1 MKLRHWLAAGLLLT
15 PITASADF
23 AGVRIGG
30 GSWDW
35 EVSGELRYQ
44 STNINDTFN
53 FKDDFGLKDDKQS
66 FGYIVIEHP
75 VPLLPNIRLSKT
87 DLSTNGTGSLSVSKT
102 YGGVTYTAS
111 ETLTTELVLDQ
122 TDLALYYEILDN
134 DLVGFD
140 LGINLKNIEGKAA
153 VTGSVSGSASDTF
166 DVVVPMLYAGLEVGL
181 PLTGLSIG
189 ADGSY
194 IGYDGNSLTDV
205 TAYIRYTSDYFVGL
219 EAGVR
224 SVSLELDDVDSTYGT
239 LDFDGPY
246 VSLFLQF

>member
-1 MKLRHWLAAGLLLT
+1 MAAGLLLT
-15 PITASADF
+15 PFAASADV

-35 EVSGELRYQ
+35 EVSGQLRYQ
-44 STNINDTFN
+44 STDVNDTFD
-53 FKDDFGLKDDKQS
+53 FKSDLGLKDDKQS
-66 FGYIVIEHP
+66 FGYLVIEHP
-75 VPLLPNIRLSKT
+75 VPVLPNIRLSKT
-87 DLSTNGTGSLSVSKT
+87 DLSTTGSGSISVSKT
-102 YGGVTYTAS
+102 YGGVTYTAA
-111 ETLTTELVLDQ
+111 ETLSTELVLDQ
-122 TDLALYYEILDN
+122 TDLALYYELLDN

-140 LGINLKNIEGKAA
+140 LGLNLKNISGKAS
-153 VTGSVSGSASDTF
+153 VTGSVSGTASDSF
-166 DVVVPMLYAGLEVGL
+166 DVTVPMLYAGLEVGL

-205 TAYIRYTSDYFVGL
+205 TAYIRYTSDYFFGV

-224 SVSLELDDVDSTYGT
+224 TISLELDDVDSTYGK